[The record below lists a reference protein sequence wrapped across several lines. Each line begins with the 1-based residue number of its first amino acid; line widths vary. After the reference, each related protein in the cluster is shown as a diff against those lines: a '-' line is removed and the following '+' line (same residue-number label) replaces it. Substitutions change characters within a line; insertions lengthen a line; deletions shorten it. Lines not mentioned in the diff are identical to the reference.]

1 MVIRAPAV
9 QVVGGQRER
18 EVLDRM
24 PVYGEP
30 GIGKTALFE
39 SVRNAT
45 PSKVALGLI
54 AGRTAAESVPTQPSL
69 TSSERSPKD

>member
-1 MVIRAPAV
+1 M

-45 PSKVALGLI
+45 PSKLHSALSQD
-54 AGRTAAESVPTQPSL
+54 GRPPNPFQLSHP
-69 TSSERSPKD
+69 

>member
-30 GIGKTALFE
+30 GIGKTALSE

-45 PSKVALGLI
+45 PSKLHSA
-54 AGRTAAESVPTQPSL
+54 
-69 TSSERSPKD
+69 